1 MDKLG
6 PSLLSRRAHYS
17 LILFQRV
24 GLEMNVALRGMWH
37 LMPSRHV
44 LAKLQMCLCH
54 DLKKKKN
61 SNYLTEQFFTD
72 SAMGNSNVSE
82 SHLSS

>member
-24 GLEMNVALRGMWH
+24 GLEMNVALRGTWH
-37 LMPSRHV
+37 LMPSHHV
-44 LAKLQMCLCH
+44 LAKLQLCLCH
-54 DLKKKKN
+54 DLKKKN
-61 SNYLTEQFFTD
+61 NYLTEQFFTD